1 MKTVSVFSMKGGTG
15 RTTVTCNLGAQLLD
29 RGYDCVLVDADPQNA
44 LGLHMG
50 MDVGERF
57 GLARDGLTAKDFGA
71 FNQRAGG
78 PIPYLP
84 FGHCSLDE
92 LLALER
98 AGHQDPLLLTRRM
111 TEALPAGTDV
121 VLVDTPAGHGRWSSA
136 FLRAADLVLVVLQ
149 ADAVSY
155 ATLPAC
161 EELLGQR
168 GLPGV
173 VGYLIN
179 QMDSRRSLSGDIQAS
194 MENMLGDELLGFTVP
209 DDEAIRE
216 AVANQLSLLEHAPDS
231 YAVRSFRE
239 LANWITHILLE
250 V

>member
-1 MKTVSVFSMKGGTG
+1 MKTLTVFSMKGGTG
-15 RTTVTCNLGAQLLD
+15 RTTVACNLGAQLVD
-29 RGYDCVLVDADPQNA
+29 RGYRCLLVDADPQNA
-44 LGLHMG
+44 LGLHLG

-57 GLARDGLTAKDFGA
+57 GLARDGVNPRDYVSFH
-71 FNQRAGG
+71 QRSGS
-78 PIPYLP
+78 PVPYVP

-92 LLALER
+92 LQALER
-98 AGHQDPLLLTRRM
+98 AIQQDPLLLTRRL
-111 TEALPAGTDV
+111 TDLVPADTDIV
-121 VLVDTPAGHGRWSSA
+121 IVDTPAGQGRWTPSL
-136 FLRAADLVLVVLQ
+136 LRAADLVLVVVN

-173 VGYLIN
+173 VGYVIN
-179 QMDSRRSLSGDIQAS
+179 AMDSRRPLSADIQAS
-194 MENMLGDELLGFTVP
+194 MENMLGDELLAFTIP
-209 DDEAIRE
+209 DDEALRE

-231 YAVRSFRE
+231 YALRGFRE
-239 LANWITHILLE
+239 LAGWIADILIE

>member
-1 MKTVSVFSMKGGTG
+1 MKTVTVFSMKGGTG
-15 RTTVTCNLGAQLLD
+15 RTTVASNLATQLVD
-29 RGYDCVLVDADPQNA
+29 RGYRCLLVDADPQNA
-44 LGLHMG
+44 LGLHLG
-50 MDVGERF
+50 MEVGERF
-57 GLARDGLTAKDFGA
+57 GLARDGLSPRDLAS

-78 PIPYLP
+78 AVPYLP
-84 FGHCSLDE
+84 FGHCSLED
-92 LLALER
+92 LQAIER
-98 AGHQDPLLLTRRM
+98 AVQQDPLLLTRRM
-111 TEALPAGTDV
+111 TDLAPPDTDLVIVDAPAGQGRW
-121 VLVDTPAGHGRWSSA
+121 TPAL
-136 FLRAADLVLVVLQ
+136 LRAADLVLVVLH

-179 QMDSRRSLSGDIQAS
+179 AMDSRRPLSGDIQAS
-194 MENMLGDELLGFTVP
+194 MENMLGDEMLGFTIP
-209 DDEAIRE
+209 DDEALRE

-231 YAVRSFRE
+231 YALRGFRE
-239 LANWITHILLE
+239 LAGWIADILID